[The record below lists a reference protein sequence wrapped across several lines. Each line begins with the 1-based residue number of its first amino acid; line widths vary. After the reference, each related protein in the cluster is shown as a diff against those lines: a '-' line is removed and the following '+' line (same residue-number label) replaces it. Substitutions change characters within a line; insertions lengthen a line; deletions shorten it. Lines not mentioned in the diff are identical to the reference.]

1 MLLALNRLKCLFEY
15 AINEGFMALSTVLK
29 DAKQLGKI
37 IRDARKRQ
45 KVSQIELADFTGL
58 HRNGIAKIEAGTVDV
73 KLGTLLRIASLLR
86 LTVLLEDIDE

>member
-1 MLLALNRLKCLFEY
+1 
-15 AINEGFMALSTVLK
+15 MALSTVLK